1 MTGLSTERK
10 IPINIVKSEIAKLST
25 NLSSFLYDFKDNND
39 CKIEKFSDNKG
50 AFIVKLDDVDSAYFT
65 TMGKLTS
72 IRAICVIGGI
82 NKYDG
87 KKPDIEIILEMKNKN
102 NKNLFIF
109 IPIKI
114 GNNSLCSKWFSQFSS
129 LVNNNEVSFTSNVNG
144 WNFNDVI
151 TRCPFVYYNATAD
164 IIDLKESCNMIFLT
178 EFNTI
183 EKKYYEQFKTAF
195 GKVEPGKAPW
205 MEDKSD
211 SWFNKDNWKMYKIY
225 TQHIYYNA
233 KGTKDGPGLEGI
245 DSSLP
250 LTCEVINDEKDEP
263 IGGEKRL
270 EWIKGTFSGVDS
282 SVKSGFYLVMLI
294 ILLIGALIGFYVF
307 IFKKLGI
314 FFGGPVIIRRNKSA
328 T

>member
-1 MTGLSTERK
+1 MTGISTERK
-10 IPINIVKSEIAKLST
+10 IPINIVKSEIPKLST

-39 CKIEKFSDNKG
+39 CEIDKYKEG

-65 TMGKLTS
+65 TMGKLRS
-72 IRAICVIGGI
+72 IYAICVIGGI
-82 NKYDG
+82 NEYNG
-87 KKPDIEIILEMKNKN
+87 TKPDIEIILVMENKN
-102 NKNLFIF
+102 SKHLFIF

-129 LVNNNEVSFTSNVNG
+129 LVNNDNPSFTSNVNG

-151 TRCPFVYYNATAD
+151 TRCPFVYYNAKAN
-164 IIDLKESCNMIFLT
+164 IIDDGNSWNMIFLT

-183 EKKYYEQFKTAF
+183 EKKYYEQLEKAF
-195 GKVEPGKAPW
+195 GKVDPNNDHW
-205 MEDKSD
+205 MSDDEDIWLNKS
-211 SWFNKDNWKMYKIY
+211 NWEMQKIY

-282 SVKSGFYLVMLI
+282 SVKSGFYLVMFI

-314 FFGGPVIIRRNKSA
+314 FLGGPGIIGRNKSA

>member
-1 MTGLSTERK
+1 MTGLSTKRK
-10 IPINIVKSEIAKLST
+10 IPINIVKSDIAKLST

-39 CKIEKFSDNKG
+39 CNIMKFLKG
-50 AFIVKLDDVDSAYFT
+50 SFFVNLINQDSAYFT

-72 IRAICVIGGI
+72 IYAVCIIGGI
-82 NKYDG
+82 NKYNG
-87 KKPDIEIILEMKNKN
+87 KKPDIEIILVMKNKN
-102 NKNLFIF
+102 NKLLFIF

-114 GNNSLCSKWFSQFSS
+114 GNQSLCSKWFSQFSS
-129 LVNNNEVSFTSNVNG
+129 LVNKDEHSFTSNVNG

-151 TRCPFVYYNATAD
+151 TRCPFVYYNATAANVD
-164 IIDLKESCNMIFLT
+164 QTFNMIFLT

-183 EKKYYEQFKTAF
+183 EQKYYEQLEKAF
-195 GKVEPGKAPW
+195 GKVEPEKAPW
-205 MEDKSD
+205 EKGNDDM
-211 SWFNKDNWKMYKIY
+211 WLNKDNWEMHKIY
-225 TQHIYYNA
+225 TQHIYYNS

-263 IGGEKRL
+263 IGGKKRL

-307 IFKKLGI
+307 IFKNLGI
-314 FFGGPVIIRRNKSA
+314 FFGGPGIIGRNKSA

>member
-10 IPINIVKSEIAKLST
+10 IPINIVKNEIVKYSNQLT
-25 NLSSFLYDFKDNND
+25 SFLYDFKDNND
-39 CKIEKFSDNKG
+39 CKIIKFLKG
-50 AFIVKLDDVDSAYFT
+50 SFTVNLDDVDCCYLT

-72 IRAICVIGGI
+72 IYAICVIGGI
-82 NKYDG
+82 NEYDG
-87 KKPDIEIILEMKNKN
+87 KKPDIEIILVMKNKN
-102 NKNLFIF
+102 NKHLFIF

-129 LVNNNEVSFTSNVNG
+129 LVNNDNTSFTSNVNG

-164 IIDLKESCNMIFLT
+164 IIGINDSCNMIFLT

-183 EKKYYEQFKTAF
+183 EKKYYEQLEKAF
-195 GKVEPGKAPW
+195 GKVEP
-205 MEDKSD
+205 DKSPWENGND
-211 SWFNKDNWKMYKIY
+211 ATWLNKDNWEMQKIY

-307 IFKKLGI
+307 IFKNLGI
-314 FFGGPVIIRRNKSA
+314 FFGGPGIIGRNKSA

>member
-1 MTGLSTERK
+1 MTGLSTKRK

-39 CKIEKFSDNKG
+39 CKIEKFLKG

-65 TMGKLTS
+65 TMGKLTY

-87 KKPDIEIILEMKNKN
+87 IKPDIEIILEMKNKN
-102 NKNLFIF
+102 NKLLYIF

-129 LVNNNEVSFTSNVNG
+129 LVNNDEVSFTSNVNG

-151 TRCPFVYYNATAD
+151 TRCPFVYYNAKAD
-164 IIDLKESCNMIFLT
+164 IIGLKESCNMIFLT

-183 EKKYYEQFKTAF
+183 EKEYYDQLVSAF
-195 GKVEPGKAPW
+195 GKVELNDTPW
-205 MEDKSD
+205 TNGNDD
-211 SWFNKDNWKMYKIY
+211 SWLNIDNWEMQKIY
-225 TQHIYYNA
+225 NQHIYYNA

-245 DSSLP
+245 DGSLP

-270 EWIKGTFSGVDS
+270 EWIKGTISGVDS

-314 FFGGPVIIRRNKSA
+314 FFGGPGIIGRNKSA